1 MRRLGLAALVALM
14 SVTGPVRAS
23 AQQERAAQAMVEAGL
38 RTTSMHN
45 RAVGMAGGA
54 VALRVGHDFFFGGAG
69 YLMIHPLDLSRPG
82 SALELR
88 MAYGGLLTGI
98 RLHDGPRLRWAARLL
113 LGAGNAKA
121 VVPVVGTEL
130 RSDNFGVVEP
140 EVTAS
145 IRVMRLTSVRL
156 GAGYR
161 FVYGVQGLP
170 RVTPAQLRGSFVGLS
185 VAFGQF

>member
-1 MRRLGLAALVALM
+1 MRRIGLAALVVLV
-14 SVTGPVRAS
+14 SVAAAGRAS
-23 AQQERAAQAMVEAGL
+23 AQQERAAQAMVEASL
-38 RTTSMHN
+38 RATSMRGHS
-45 RAVGMAGGA
+45 VGMAGGA
-54 VALRVGHDFFFGGAG
+54 VAVRVGDDFFFGGAG
-69 YLMIHPLDLSRPG
+69 YLMMHPLDLSRPG

-98 RLHDGPRLRWAARLL
+98 RIHDGRHLRWTARLL

-145 IRVMRLTSVRL
+145 VWAMKLVSMRVD
-156 GAGYR
+156 AGYR

-170 RVTPAQLRGSFVGLS
+170 RVTTEQLRGSFVGLS
-185 VAFGQF
+185 LVFGQF